1 MKVKAAHH
9 IGLVTPHFNEMR
21 KFYADT
27 LGLAEVREWPD
38 VPIVFFDIGSSTIEL
53 IGRESSTAETRP
65 TGGWDH
71 LALHVDSVD
80 DAYAELVGKGVTFRD
95 EPRNFKDVRLCFFF
109 DPDSNLIE
117 LFEDPRVE

>member
-80 DAYAELVGKGVTFRD
+80 DAYAELVEKASPSETNRATSKTCASASSST
-95 EPRNFKDVRLCFFF
+95 RTAT
-109 DPDSNLIE
+109 
-117 LFEDPRVE
+117 

>member
-9 IGLVTPHFNEMR
+9 FGLTTPNFEAMR
-21 KFYADT
+21 KFYGET
-27 LGLAEVREWPD
+27 LGLEEVREWPD

-53 IGRESSTAETRP
+53 IGRETATMDTRP

-71 LALHVDSVD
+71 LAFHVDSVD
-80 DAYAELVGKGVTFRD
+80 DAFAELTAKGVKFRD
-95 EPRNFKDVRLCFFF
+95 EPRNFKDVRLAFFF